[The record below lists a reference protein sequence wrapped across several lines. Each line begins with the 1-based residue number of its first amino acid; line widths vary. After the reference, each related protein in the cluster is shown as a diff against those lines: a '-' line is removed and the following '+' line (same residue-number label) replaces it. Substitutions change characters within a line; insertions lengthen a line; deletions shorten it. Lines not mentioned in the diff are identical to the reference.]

1 MRRPLETRTGTSL
14 EFAPVGG
21 RVMKVLV
28 SAYACNPEE
37 GSEPQTG
44 WSVASG
50 LHEIGHDVWV
60 LTRANNRNAIE
71 RALADG
77 QEQKTA
83 AGIEFIYVDL
93 PGWVL
98 AVKHRIGMLRT
109 YYLLWQVWAYFA
121 AKHASRNAHW
131 DVALHITFGSCWL
144 PTSVSWLP
152 VPFVW
157 GPVGGGEAIPR
168 AFIRDLGI
176 RGALYE
182 ALRVAARWWGRRNP
196 LIRQSARKSG
206 IALGTTCETVGELR
220 ALGCREVSLLP
231 RMSLPDG
238 LITELGDLP
247 PAPER
252 PIRFLC
258 VGRLLD
264 WKGFHLAVRAFALA
278 AIPDSELWVVGDGPA
293 RARLARLARKLGV
306 GGRVRFLGKLTHQA
320 TLRTYGE
327 VHALV
332 HPSLH
337 DSGSWVATESMAAG
351 RPVVCLNLGGPGV
364 IVSSESGFRIEA
376 REPRQTVRDMAGAMI
391 VLADDPDMR
400 RGMGEAGRQR
410 VRSEFRRTVR
420 GRRISEALE
429 ASVRW

>member
-1 MRRPLETRTGTSL
+1 MR
-14 EFAPVGG
+14 
-21 RVMKVLV
+21 VLV

-37 GSEPQTG
+37 GSENQTG
-44 WSVASG
+44 WSVASA
-50 LHEIGHDVWV
+50 LHELGHDVWV
-60 LTRANNRNAIE
+60 LTRANNRDAIE
-71 RALADG
+71 SALVERHG
-77 QEQKTA
+77 QETTA
-83 AGIEFIYVDL
+83 AMEFIYVDL

-98 AVKHRIGMLRT
+98 AVKRRIGMLRT
-109 YYLLWQVWAYFA
+109 YYSLWQVRAYFA
-121 AKHASRNAHW
+121 AKRASHIVSW

-157 GPVGGGEAIPR
+157 GPVGGGEASPR
-168 AFIRDLGI
+168 AFIRGLGI

-182 ALRVAARWWGRRNP
+182 ALRAAARWWGRQNP
-196 LIRQSARKSG
+196 LVRQSARKSVV
-206 IALGTTCETVGELR
+206 ALGTTSDTVAELH

-231 RMSLPDG
+231 RMSLPDN
-238 LITELGDLP
+238 LITELGTLP

-264 WKGFHLAVRAFALA
+264 WKGFHLAIRAFALA
-278 AIPDSELWVVGDGPA
+278 EIPDSELWIIGDGPA
-293 RARLARLARKLGV
+293 RVRLARMAQRLGV
-306 GGRVRFLGKLTHQA
+306 AQRVRFLGKLPRYA
-320 TLRTYGE
+320 TLKTYAE
-327 VHALV
+327 VHVLV

-364 IVSSESGFRIEA
+364 IVSSESGFRVEA
-376 REPRQTVRDMAGAMI
+376 REPHQAIDDIARAMRT
-391 VLADDPDMR
+391 LAEDPALR
-400 RGMGEAGRQR
+400 RTMGEAGRRR
-410 VRSEFRRTVR
+410 VDSEFRWAVR

-429 ASVRW
+429 AAVRR